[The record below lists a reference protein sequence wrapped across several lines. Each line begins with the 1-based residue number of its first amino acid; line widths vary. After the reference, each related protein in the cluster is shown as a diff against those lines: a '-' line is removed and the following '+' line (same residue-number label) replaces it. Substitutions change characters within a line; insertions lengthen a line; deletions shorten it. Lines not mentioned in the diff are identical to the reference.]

1 MITIKVELVKDITID
16 GSSRAQSTQK
26 ESLPSLINIE
36 ARGIS
41 SHAEFVR
48 FLEFISNTEVLFERD
63 ITQS

>member
-41 SHAEFVR
+41 SPAEFVR